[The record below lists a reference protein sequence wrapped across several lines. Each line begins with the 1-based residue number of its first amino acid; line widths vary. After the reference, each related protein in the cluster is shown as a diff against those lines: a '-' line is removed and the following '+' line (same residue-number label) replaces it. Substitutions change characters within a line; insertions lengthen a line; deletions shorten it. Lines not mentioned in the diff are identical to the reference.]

1 MHRHWGCFLVGK
13 VINNAFFSNNVK
25 FLNYLTLG
33 QGYVGKVINNAFF
46 SNNVKFLNYL
56 TLGQGYFTK
65 GACGRPAF

>member
-1 MHRHWGCFLVGK
+1 
-13 VINNAFFSNNVK
+13 
-25 FLNYLTLG
+25 
-33 QGYVGKVINNAFF
+33 VINNAFF